1 MTKLGAL
8 NYNYHSSRLCGR
20 LGDLKI
26 IRIHLS
32 KENQT
37 TNAGGLNHNNRYM
50 LLSWFTKHWVRKKVQ
65 QNLW

>member
-8 NYNYHSSRLCGR
+8 NYNYDSSRLCGR

-26 IRIHLS
+26 IRIHLT

-37 TNAGGLNHNNRYM
+37 TNSGGLKSTNNRNM
-50 LLSWFTKHWVRKKVQ
+50 LLSLFTKH
-65 QNLW
+65 